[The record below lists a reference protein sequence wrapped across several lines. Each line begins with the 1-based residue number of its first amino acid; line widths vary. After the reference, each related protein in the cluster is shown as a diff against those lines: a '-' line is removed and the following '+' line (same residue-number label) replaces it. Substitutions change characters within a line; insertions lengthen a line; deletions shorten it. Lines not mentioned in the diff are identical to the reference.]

1 MGRITNWCEV
11 GAGGGGGGGGRNQEM
26 ETAPL
31 LQVLVA
37 KS

>member
-11 GAGGGGGGGGRNQEM
+11 GAGRNQEM

-31 LQVLVA
+31 SQVLVA